1 MHKYEFGDIRYLHK
15 VKQYLSQGLSAFWP
29 DDLDVYMRQLPPQGG
44 AWHHRWMLK
53 VTSCERKCTAN
64 KPEPGSAHDHRHIM
78 TSPGHTGISH
88 RDMQTRRVF
97 WRHIGRTNQTTGWFL
112 QVLDQSGRILAVTE
126 MWASSSAVIP
136 RRLRD
141 TQFAR
146 ERCSC
151 ARNATTMTAST
162 TFRWVSAKKT

>member
-1 MHKYEFGDIRYLHK
+1 M
-15 VKQYLSQGLSAFWP
+15 
-29 DDLDVYMRQLPPQGG
+29 
-44 AWHHRWMLK
+44 
-53 VTSCERKCTAN
+53 
-64 KPEPGSAHDHRHIM
+64 
-78 TSPGHTGISH
+78 
-88 RDMQTRRVF
+88 F

-112 QVLDQSGRILAVTE
+112 QVLDQSGRILAVTG

-151 ARNATTMTAST
+151 APNATTMTAST
-162 TFRWVSAKKT
+162 TFRWIRPRLDVTPVLKHWSYVFLALKRFVFVYTKHIVMCLNSWNLKFVNHYVLHQIRGVGGTHYVRVMGRFRGIDPPFSRHWEKI